1 MHNLKKTAHEERIKE
16 QDRQLKAPYTCRTK
30 DKILEVGKR
39 MKFYKKRNEE
49 RRKKNHAQ
57 KDRCLEVWLLITK
70 YTILYKSPIKVLNNN
85 HKILHNN
92 SQWERY
98 FLINTLYCQVLWSH
112 ISKQSYSVWSVP
124 FLLPYMSCSSDG
136 ESRKKGSERWR
147 KRWVRQKKKD
157 I

>member
-57 KDRCLEVWLLITK
+57 KDRCLEV
-70 YTILYKSPIKVLNNN
+70 
-85 HKILHNN
+85 
-92 SQWERY
+92 
-98 FLINTLYCQVLWSH
+98 
-112 ISKQSYSVWSVP
+112 
-124 FLLPYMSCSSDG
+124 
-136 ESRKKGSERWR
+136 
-147 KRWVRQKKKD
+147 
-157 I
+157 